1 MFYSAAMQYY
11 VVSWVMLWCVLGH
24 VWVWD
29 SFPAAAADSAAQL
42 RPAQLSSGAKP
53 AYTSQHQLPT
63 KTKEVTRCEPWAES
77 RWLII
82 NNNKLIRKQLKA
94 IVYTYDK

>member
-11 VVSWVMLWCVLGH
+11 AVVYWVMLWCVLGH
-24 VWVWD
+24 VWVCD

-63 KTKEVTRCEPWAES
+63 IEKR
-77 RWLII
+77 
-82 NNNKLIRKQLKA
+82 
-94 IVYTYDK
+94 